1 MSRRIA
7 MLIAILIR
15 AIQNRKPLI
24 RTCNLTGRVIF
35 KSGGT
40 MKGHRLFVGACC
52 VLGLVAFSQL
62 LIAGMALA
70 VRIEEGREVRVVER
84 EMEKLVPIR
93 ITVPVAP
100 QVKPEER
107 LPPELPPVP
116 KPQDHG
122 VPAIADPRSERLVKE
137 GRTARI
143 AGDMGLAIIK
153 LEEALADSPEDPV
166 VLFELGMVHEA
177 MGVFGEASRY
187 YEEVFRLGVS
197 GAGDLYETAAAKLR
211 DGFEQ
216 PSDMLG
222 KVALGRVRI
231 FNDPNADEGQ
241 RVVLSVPVQKAPG
254 EDIDA
259 DEIEVAVTLFNKTD
273 KGKIVQLEDGSWAEP
288 SWVSLP
294 FDWAGGEETL
304 RMNYVIPHRDS
315 QTAHLF
321 GELSY
326 YGQVVTLTYKG
337 EVLDVQAWPRDL
349 AARIGQVAPEG
360 GNDNDFPE
368 FLDQDMLPP
377 DFDPDIP
384 LLNSLPP
391 E

>member
-1 MSRRIA
+1 
-7 MLIAILIR
+7 
-15 AIQNRKPLI
+15 
-24 RTCNLTGRVIF
+24 
-35 KSGGT
+35 
-40 MKGHRLFVGACC
+40 
-52 VLGLVAFSQL
+52 
-62 LIAGMALA
+62 MALA

-84 EMEKLVPIR
+84 EVEKLVPIR
-93 ITVPVAP
+93 ISVPVAG
-100 QVKPEER
+100 QEKPPER
-107 LPPELPPVP
+107 KPPELPEVP
-116 KPQDHG
+116 EPQERG
-122 VPAIADPRSERLVKE
+122 IPPIADPRSERLVKE

-143 AGDMGLAIIK
+143 AGDMGLAIVK
-153 LEEALADSPEDPV
+153 LEEALADSPEDPT

-177 MGVFGEASRY
+177 MGVYGEASRY
-187 YEEVFRLGVS
+187 YEEVFRLGLT
-197 GAGDLYETAAAKLR
+197 GAGDLYEAAAAKLR

-216 PSDMLG
+216 PTDMLG

-231 FNDPNADEGQ
+231 FNDANAADGQ

-254 EDIDA
+254 EEIEA
-259 DEIEVAVTLFNKTD
+259 DEIEVAVTFFNKTNQ
-273 KGKIVQLEDGSWAEP
+273 GKIVQLEDGSWAVP

-294 FDWAGGEETL
+294 FDWQGGEETL
-304 RMNYVIPHRDS
+304 RMNYVIPKRDE

-349 AARIGQVAPEG
+349 AARIGQVAPQG
-360 GNDNDFPE
+360 GNGDDFPE

-377 DFDPDIP
+377 NFDPDIP
-384 LLNSLPP
+384 LLNPLLP

>member
-1 MSRRIA
+1 
-7 MLIAILIR
+7 
-15 AIQNRKPLI
+15 
-24 RTCNLTGRVIF
+24 
-35 KSGGT
+35 
-40 MKGHRLFVGACC
+40 MKGNRLFVGACSA
-52 VLGLVAFSQL
+52 LGVVAFSQL

-84 EMEKLVPIR
+84 EVEKLVPIR
-93 ITVPVAP
+93 ISVPVAG
-100 QVKPEER
+100 QEKPPER
-107 LPPELPPVP
+107 KPPELPKVP
-116 KPQDHG
+116 EPQERG
-122 VPAIADPRSERLVKE
+122 IPPIADPRSERLVKE

-143 AGDMGLAIIK
+143 AGDMGLAIVK
-153 LEEALADSPEDPV
+153 LEEALADSPEDPT

-177 MGVFGEASRY
+177 MGVYGEASRY
-187 YEEVFRLGVS
+187 YEEVFRLGLT
-197 GAGDLYETAAAKLR
+197 GAGDLYEAAAAKLR

-216 PSDMLG
+216 PTDMLG

-231 FNDPNADEGQ
+231 FNDVNAADGQ
-241 RVVLSVPVQKAPG
+241 RVILSVPVQKAPG
-254 EDIDA
+254 EEIEA
-259 DEIEVAVTLFNKTD
+259 DQIEVAVTFFNKTNQ
-273 KGKIVQLEDGSWAEP
+273 GKIVQLEDGSWAVP

-294 FDWAGGEETL
+294 FDWQGGEETL
-304 RMNYVIPHRDS
+304 RMNYVIPKRDE

-349 AARIGQVAPEG
+349 AARIGQVAPDAGNG
-360 GNDNDFPE
+360 GDFPE

-377 DFDPDIP
+377 NFDPDIP
-384 LLNSLPP
+384 LLNPLLP